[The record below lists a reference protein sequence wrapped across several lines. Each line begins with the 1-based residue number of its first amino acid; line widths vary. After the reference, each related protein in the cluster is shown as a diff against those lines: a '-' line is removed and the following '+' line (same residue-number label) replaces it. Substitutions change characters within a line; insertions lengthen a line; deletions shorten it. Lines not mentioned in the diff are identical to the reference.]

1 MKPGDARRR
10 APRTCDRSG
19 LAVVET
25 AFVLPLL
32 LLLVLGTWE
41 VGRYLDA
48 SQVIASACRDAGRRA
63 ASGLETSSQ
72 IQQEILTYLSN
83 SNVPTSG
90 ANVTIQNLT
99 TNGADPT
106 AANQLDHLR
115 VTISVPAANV
125 RWLSGSYLG
134 QTGNLTAS
142 SDWYSMRDIP
152 VSVSAAI
159 PPE

>member
-1 MKPGDARRR
+1 MTSAHSMRR
-10 APRTCDRSG
+10 APRTRDRRG
-19 LAVVET
+19 LAAVET

-32 LLLVLGTWE
+32 LLLILGTWE

-63 ASGLETSSQ
+63 ASGLETSNQ

-83 SNVPTSG
+83 SNVPTGG

-115 VTISVPAANV
+115 VTISVPASNV
-125 RWLSGSYLG
+125 RWLANSYFG

-142 SDWYSMRDIP
+142 SDWYSMRDVP
-152 VSVSAAI
+152 VSVSATI